1 MVCMT
6 ELDFPG
12 GSDSKASAYSAGD
25 PVSIPGGEDPLEKEM
40 TEFEFPAANYKI
52 TLRN

>member
-25 PVSIPGGEDPLEKEM
+25 PVSIPGWGRSPGEGHDRVWISSSQL
-40 TEFEFPAANYKI
+40 
-52 TLRN
+52 

>member
-12 GSDSKASAYSAGD
+12 GSDSKASAYSAVD
-25 PVSIPGGEDPLEKEM
+25 PVSVPGWGRSPGKGND
-40 TEFEFPAANYKI
+40 
-52 TLRN
+52 RV